1 MSAIPGV
8 APIAPPVERF
18 YGKYRGE
25 VADVNDPENQGRIRA
40 KVPEVLGT
48 EESGWALPAAP
59 YAGPGVGTFMIPPV
73 GAAVWMEFEAGL
85 VSRPI
90 YSGCI
95 WGSNDRP
102 KDSDGKAATPKLKI
116 VRSEKGL
123 MVSLDD
129 DGQTI
134 NVADENGKNVLRIE
148 VQKGQVTLKGATKV
162 VVESPQIELVENASH
177 PVVFGDDLL
186 QYLNQ
191 VVQLYTTHTHPGEMA
206 MGVFPVTP
214 MTPVPPLQPP
224 TPSILSQK
232 VKTG

>member
-8 APIAPPVERF
+8 APVAPPVERF

-25 VADVNDPENQGRIRA
+25 VVDVNDPENQGRIRS

-90 YSGCI
+90 YAGCI

-102 KDSDGKAATPKLKI
+102 QDQDGNGATPKLKI
-116 VRSEKGL
+116 IRSEQGML
-123 MVSLDD
+123 VSLDD

-134 NVADENGKNVLRIE
+134 NVADQNGSNILKIE
-148 VQKGQVTLKGATKV
+148 VQKGQITLKGASKV
-162 VVESPQIELVENASH
+162 VVEAPQIELVENASH

-186 QYLNQ
+186 QYLQQ
-191 VVQLYTTHTHPGEMA
+191 VVQLYTTHMHPGEMA
-206 MGVFPVTP
+206 LGVFPVTP

-224 TPSILSQK
+224 TPSMLSQK